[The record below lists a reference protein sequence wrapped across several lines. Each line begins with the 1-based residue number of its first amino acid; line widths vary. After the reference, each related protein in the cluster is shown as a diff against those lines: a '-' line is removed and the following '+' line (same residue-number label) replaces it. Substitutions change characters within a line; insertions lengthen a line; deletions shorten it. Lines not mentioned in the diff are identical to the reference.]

1 MPAALHSCATVDTK
15 SPRNSARSAGRPR
28 TRRRRRRF
36 AALGAFGLVALGI
49 GLVIG
54 ANHVGSGEKS
64 ARRFAVA
71 WNRGDYKAMYAEL
84 TPDAAAATGESAFEN
99 DYRSAMATATATA
112 IQVGKP
118 AKQGGDFVVPVVY
131 TTRVFGPVHG
141 QVTLPVGKSGGGKAI
156 AWRSDLVFPGLRP
169 DVHLRSVVEMPPRA
183 TILARDGTILAKGDT
198 RASKVPDVSAQVVGE
213 LGGIPATQLAAY
225 QERGIPTGTKVG
237 STGLERIFDRRLLGT
252 PGGTLL
258 AGSTVLAHTKPQQS
272 HALRTTISIPLE
284 RAATTA
290 LGNRLGGVVAI
301 RPKTGEVLAFA
312 GIAFSSLQPPGST
325 FKIIT
330 TTAAL
335 ADGAAKPSSVFPYA
349 SYATLSGVKLNNA
362 NGENCGG
369 TLALA
374 FAVSCNS
381 VFAPLGA
388 KLGAKKLVS
397 MAERF
402 GFNSPAGILG
412 AAESSL
418 PEADQI
424 GDDLAVGSSAIG
436 QGKVQATTLQMGL
449 VAATIALK
457 GKRPRPTLVWHA
469 HPKAAPTTEVTSA
482 HTAHQVKQLMIGVVR
497 EGTGTQAAIPGVT
510 VAGKTG
516 TAELQST
523 QPCTP
528 AQIPPG
534 STAPA
539 NPETCTVNSND
550 PTLTDAWFT
559 AFAPASAPKI
569 AVCVMLVRDG
579 QGGETAAPAAR
590 GVIQTGLEN

>member
-1 MPAALHSCATVDTK
+1 VDTH
-15 SPRNSARSAGRPR
+15 SPRKSAGSAGQARK
-28 TRRRRRRF
+28 RRRRRRI
-36 AALGAFGLVALGI
+36 AALAAFGFVALAV

-54 ANHVGSGEKS
+54 SNYVGSGEKS
-64 ARRFAVA
+64 ARRFAAA
-71 WNRGDYKAMYAEL
+71 WNREDYKAMYAEL
-84 TPDAAAATGESAFEN
+84 TPDASAQTGETQFEN

-112 IQVGKP
+112 VHVGKP
-118 AKQGGDFVVPVVY
+118 TKQAGDFVLPVDY
-131 TTRVFGPVHG
+131 TTRVFGPIHG
-141 QVTLPVGKSGGGKAI
+141 TVTLPMGKSGDGKAI
-156 AWRSDLVFPGLRP
+156 AWREDLVFPRLRP
-169 DVHLRSVVEMPPRA
+169 GTHLHSVIEMPPRA
-183 TILARDGTILAKGDT
+183 TILARDGTILAKGDS
-198 RASKVPDVSAQVVGE
+198 RASKVPDVSAQVVGG
-213 LGGIPATQLAAY
+213 LGGIPAAQLAAY
-225 QERGIPTGTKVG
+225 EERGIPADTKVG
-237 STGLERIFDRRLLGT
+237 ATGLERIFDRRLLGT

-258 AGSTVLAHTKPQQS
+258 AGPTVLAHTAPKQGQ
-272 HALRTTISIPLE
+272 ALRTTISIPVE
-284 RAATTA
+284 RAATAA
-290 LGNRLGGVVAI
+290 LANRLGGVVAI

-325 FKIIT
+325 FKVIT

-335 ADGAAKPSSVFPYA
+335 QNHIAKTSTVFPYA

-402 GFNSPAGILG
+402 GFNSPAGIAG
-412 AAESSL
+412 AAESTL
-418 PEADQI
+418 PEASDI

-436 QGKVQATTLQMGL
+436 QGKVQATTLEMGL

-457 GKRPRPTLVWHA
+457 GKRPQPTLIWHA
-469 HPKAAPTTEVTSA
+469 SPKPAPTTRVTSA
-482 HTAHQVKQLMIGVVR
+482 HIAHIVKQLMIGVVR

-523 QPCTP
+523 QQCTP

-534 STAPA
+534 QTTPA
-539 NPETCTVNSND
+539 DPESCTLNTND

-559 AFAPASAPKI
+559 AFAPASVPKI

-579 QGGETAAPAAR
+579 QGGVTAAPAAR
-590 GVIQTGLEN
+590 GVIEAGLQN

>member
-1 MPAALHSCATVDTK
+1 M
-15 SPRNSARSAGRPR
+15 
-28 TRRRRRRF
+28 
-36 AALGAFGLVALGI
+36 LGVFGLIAFAV

-54 ANHVGSGEKS
+54 SNYVGSGEKS
-64 ARRFAVA
+64 ARRFVAA
-71 WNRGDYKAMYAEL
+71 WNRGNYRAMYAEL
-84 TPDAAAATGESAFEN
+84 TPDAAAATGETAFEN
-99 DYRSAMATATATA
+99 DYRAAMATATATA
-112 IQVGKP
+112 VTAGRPKRRG
-118 AKQGGDFVVPVVY
+118 ADFVVPVAY

-141 QVTLPVGKSGGGKAI
+141 TITLPMGHSGDGKQI
-156 AWRSDLVFPGLRP
+156 AWRADLVFPGLSP
-169 DVHLRSVVEMPPRA
+169 GSHLHSVIRMPARA
-183 TILARDGTILAKGDT
+183 TILARDGTILAKGDS
-198 RASKVPDVSAQVVGE
+198 RGSNVPDVAGQVVGD
-213 LGGIPATQLAAY
+213 LGGIPAAQLAAY
-225 QERGIPTGTKVG
+225 EERGIPADTKIG
-237 STGLERIFDRRLLGT
+237 ASGLERIFDRQLLGR

-258 AGSTVLAHTKPQQS
+258 AGRTVLAHTNAHQG
-272 HALRTTISIPLE
+272 HAVHTTVSIPLE
-284 RAATTA
+284 RAATAA

-312 GIAFSSLQPPGST
+312 GIAFSGLQPPGST

-335 ADGAAKPSSVFPYA
+335 QAHAAKPSTVFPYA
-349 SYATLSGVKLNNA
+349 SFATLSGVKLNNA

-374 FAVSCNS
+374 FATSCNS

-388 KLGAKKLVS
+388 KLGAQKLVS

-402 GFNSPAGILG
+402 GFNTPPGIAA
-412 AAESSL
+412 AAESTL
-418 PEADQI
+418 PDAGDI

-449 VAATIALK
+449 VAATIAMK
-457 GKRPRPTLVWHA
+457 GKRPRPTLLWHA
-469 HPKAAPTTEVTSA
+469 HPQPAPTTQVT
-482 HTAHQVKQLMIGVVR
+482 TAHIARTVKQLMIGVVR

-528 AQIPPG
+528 DQIPPG
-534 STAPA
+534 QTTPA
-539 NPETCTVNSND
+539 NPEDCAVNTND

-559 AFAPASAPKI
+559 AFAPASTPKI
-569 AVCVMLVRDG
+569 VVCVMLVRDG
-579 QGGETAAPAAR
+579 AGGDTAAPAAR
-590 GVIQTGLEN
+590 SVIEAGLSD